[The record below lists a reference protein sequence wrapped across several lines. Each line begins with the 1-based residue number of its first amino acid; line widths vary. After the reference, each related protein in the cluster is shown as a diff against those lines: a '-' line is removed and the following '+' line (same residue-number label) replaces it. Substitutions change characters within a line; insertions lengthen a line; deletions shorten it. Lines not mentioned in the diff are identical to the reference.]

1 MHAAIQQ
8 VKSNVQGAL
17 EHLKQSYS
25 IIQAGRASAAL
36 VENIMVESYGSM
48 MPLKSVASINT
59 PDASTISIQPWDKSM
74 LSPIEKAIQVANLG
88 LNPQSNSGG
97 IIVPIAK
104 PTEEKRKELVKSV
117 KQTGEEVKVQIR
129 TSRHEALGKIKKE
142 KDDGVLPED
151 QFFQLEKEL
160 QKIIDDANKMID
172 ESAAKKAEE
181 IMTI

>member
-1 MHAAIQQ
+1 MHTVIQQ
-8 VKSNVQGAL
+8 VKNSTLGAI
-17 EHLKQSYS
+17 EHLKQEYTLV
-25 IIQAGRASAAL
+25 QAGRASAAL

-97 IIVPIAK
+97 IIVPITK
-104 PTEEKRKELVKSV
+104 PTEEKRRELVKAV
-117 KQTGEEVKVQIR
+117 KQTSEEAKVQVR
-129 TSRHEALGKIKKE
+129 TLRHDALSKIKKE
-142 KDDGVLPED
+142 KEDGILPED
-151 QFFQLEKEL
+151 QFFQTEKEL
-160 QKIIDDANKMID
+160 QKIVDDANKLI
-172 ESAAKKAEE
+172 EELVSKKSAE